1 MYVHDSEC
9 PSCTTKS
16 DEETG
21 AEMSVSL
28 LDGCVIK
35 AAETILSRV
44 QAEGYCHVLGGS
56 MTTGAKFGTFSGVG
70 VERSDR
76 ALAARAVD
84 PSPGGGSAGD
94 GERLR
99 LLRFCFGVFD
109 ESRSLILFRKFFFGG
124 SAMTAICDDRGRG
137 ESQLGAGR
145 EARRGTATDVHC
157 RAAAPARPIP
167 GRSSPPTSWLLLLQT
182 CLSLLLG

>member
-1 MYVHDSEC
+1 M
-9 PSCTTKS
+9 
-16 DEETG
+16 
-21 AEMSVSL
+21 
-28 LDGCVIK
+28 
-35 AAETILSRV
+35 
-44 QAEGYCHVLGGS
+44 
-56 MTTGAKFGTFSGVG
+56 FSGVG
-70 VERSDR
+70 VELSDR

-84 PSPGGGSAGD
+84 PPPGSGCAGD
-94 GERLR
+94 GERVR
-99 LLRFCFGVFD
+99 LLGFCFGVFD
-109 ESRSLILFRKFFFGG
+109 ESRSLILFRIFFFGG

-167 GRSSPPTSWLLLLQT
+167 VRSSPPTSWLLLLQT